1 MYARVTMMLDI
12 EPGPGETV
20 DEGTI
25 EGIIIEGS
33 QRVSYPVI
41 EVVDIDVSID

>member
-1 MYARVTMMLDI
+1 MTLDV

-25 EGIIIEGS
+25 ETLVTEGC
-33 QRVSYPVI
+33 QKYDYPII